1 MEARASNAPLATNGL
16 VYQPKMLFVKKKA
29 LLWLVMKPDKLVA
42 AILATDYIKN
52 VLVIR
57 AINIPVTAQVTLA
70 VQVLLAAESIL
81 NVIALLLI
89 LGHRALVNA
98 LQLTNT
104 LAPVLT
110 KLVVPVRLAAE
121 NIPLVPAQADTSGKT
136 VVAK

>member
-1 MEARASNAPLATNGL
+1 
-16 VYQPKMLFVKKKA
+16 
-29 LLWLVMKPDKLVA
+29 MKPDKLVA

-52 VLVIR
+52 VFVIR

-70 VQVLLAAESIL
+70 VQVLLAAESIQ
-81 NVIALLLI
+81 NVVALLLI